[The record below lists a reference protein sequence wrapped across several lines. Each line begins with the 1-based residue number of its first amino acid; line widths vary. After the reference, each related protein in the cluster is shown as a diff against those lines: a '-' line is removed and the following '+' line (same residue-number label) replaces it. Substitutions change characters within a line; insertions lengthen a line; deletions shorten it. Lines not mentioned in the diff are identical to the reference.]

1 MSCPAATLFDS
12 MSGDMMCDGPE
23 WRVPVWIIWAW
34 GKGAIE
40 YNAAAC
46 EGSTSAFRS
55 TYWSEGRIIRSEV
68 WSEGRINLVNER
80 CWARHGT
87 RAIESFIYYY
97 YFRSQYYVYILY
109 ENGVFSGCD
118 SHTIGYRSRLFET
131 DVQRF
136 SPWEDDLRSSDL
148 TLIRGV
154 VWRIEIVSISDF

>member
-109 ENGVFSGCD
+109 YMVFLVGATPTLSVIDHASSKPMSSDFHHGKMICVRV
-118 SHTIGYRSRLFET
+118 TSRLFGELCEE
-131 DVQRF
+131 
-136 SPWEDDLRSSDL
+136 SK
-148 TLIRGV
+148 
-154 VWRIEIVSISDF
+154 